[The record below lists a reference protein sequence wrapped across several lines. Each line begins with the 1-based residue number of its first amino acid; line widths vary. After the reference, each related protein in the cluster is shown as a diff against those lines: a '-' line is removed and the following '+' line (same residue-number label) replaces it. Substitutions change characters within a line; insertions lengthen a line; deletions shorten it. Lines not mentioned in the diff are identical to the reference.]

1 MNFIDWFVSNWY
13 SNFFTLRT
21 VVLSGIISLVI
32 SALYYHKGNRNNLKM
47 AVIHPIVRLLADGY
61 SRKNYDTLCAISKEY
76 STRYMSKN
84 ETKKLVSLLSAY
96 EEVSLYNDTC
106 VNADI
111 LFSYFEYKLKEHNID
126 VKPVPME
133 YEGEIVYYDY
143 PPDLHYLSYDL
154 ERILKKN
161 DTEIEPDES
170 KSAIIALYA
179 HYCKKYYTS
188 EHIEYFDDYS
198 LREVLSKSKIRE
210 AWDKKFDTAKEAKEQ
225 FLNLKIAK
233 ELLGK

>member
-1 MNFIDWFVSNWY
+1 
-13 SNFFTLRT
+13 
-21 VVLSGIISLVI
+21 
-32 SALYYHKGNRNNLKM
+32 
-47 AVIHPIVRLLADGY
+47 
-61 SRKNYDTLCAISKEY
+61 
-76 STRYMSKN
+76 
-84 ETKKLVSLLSAY
+84 
-96 EEVSLYNDTC
+96 
-106 VNADI
+106 
-111 LFSYFEYKLKEHNID
+111 
-126 VKPVPME
+126 ME

-179 HYCKKYYTS
+179 HYCKYYTS

>member
-1 MNFIDWFVSNWY
+1 MKQRSQ
-13 SNFFTLRT
+13 
-21 VVLSGIISLVI
+21 
-32 SALYYHKGNRNNLKM
+32 
-47 AVIHPIVRLLADGY
+47 
-61 SRKNYDTLCAISKEY
+61 
-76 STRYMSKN
+76 
-84 ETKKLVSLLSAY
+84 SLLSAY

-179 HYCKKYYTS
+179 HYCKNIILLNTLNILMIIRFGKYYQ
-188 EHIEYFDDYS
+188 S
-198 LREVLSKSKIRE
+198 LKFVKHGIKNLIRQ
-210 AWDKKFDTAKEAKEQ
+210 KKQ
-225 FLNLKIAK
+225 RSSS
-233 ELLGK
+233 

>member
-13 SNFFTLRT
+13 SNFFTLIT

-61 SRKNYDTLCAISKEY
+61 SR
-76 STRYMSKN
+76 
-84 ETKKLVSLLSAY
+84 KKLVSLLSAY

>member
-13 SNFFTLRT
+13 SNFFTLIT

-84 ETKKLVSLLSAY
+84 ETKKLVSLL
-96 EEVSLYNDTC
+96 
-106 VNADI
+106 
-111 LFSYFEYKLKEHNID
+111 SYFEYKLKEHNID